1 MNVLRRIFAITR
13 KEIIILFARPLERR
27 IIILPPVIL
36 LFVFSWAA
44 TREVRNVDAAVLDR
58 DHGAWSLEARQ
69 RLEGAPTFRSVR
81 GVANMREATEALDMQ
96 RVLFV
101 LVFADDFSRRVEAGQ
116 PATVQILLDGRRA
129 NAAQVVQN
137 YVATILADVAQ
148 TTPLAAE
155 RAARGTPRVLVEA
168 VNWFNPNLEYTWF
181 YLPNLIGL
189 ISMMM
194 GFVITGLS
202 VARERELGTFDQV
215 LVSPALPTEIAVA
228 KLIPGGLVALVHG
241 TIFILGSHCI
251 FHVPIEGS
259 LVLLYVGL
267 LIFAVS
273 VSGIGLMVSSFVA
286 TQQQAFLGCF
296 TVAVPLILLS
306 GYASP
311 VDNMPEAWK
320 LLGEID
326 PLRHFL
332 ALIPGVFLKGVSL
345 HSALIYLGKM
355 TLIAV
360 VTTLV
365 AIRMFRKRT

>member
-1 MNVLRRIFAITR
+1 MAQKFSLYGDLTVAQNMR
-13 KEIIILFARPLERR
+13 LFADLYGMPRHLADKRGGR
-27 IIILPPVIL
+27 L
-36 LFVFSWAA
+36 L
-44 TREVRNVDAAVLDR
+44 
-58 DHGAWSLEARQ
+58 
-69 RLEGAPTFRSVR
+69 
-81 GVANMREATEALDMQ
+81 EALD
-96 RVLFV
+96 LNGF
-101 LVFADDFSRRVEAGQ
+101 L
-116 PATVQILLDGRRA
+116 
-129 NAAQVVQN
+129 
-137 YVATILADVAQ
+137 DVAQ

-155 RAARGTPRVLVEA
+155 RAAREAPRVLLEA

-241 TIFILGSHCI
+241 TIFILGAHCI

-267 LIFAVS
+267 LIFAIS

-311 VDNMPEAWK
+311 VDNMPEALR

-332 ALIPGVFLKGVSL
+332 ALILGVFLKGVSL

-355 TLIAV
+355 ALIAV